1 MKKSLLVGLFLF
13 TVCQVL
19 SYFELGSLSPSAM
32 RMLGVVV
39 LMAVFW
45 LCESIPL
52 AATSIIPLFA
62 FPLLGIMPSNKVA
75 LAYGSN
81 IIWLFMTGFFIA
93 KALEKWGLHRRI
105 AIQILKLIGLSPSR
119 LIGGFLLATA
129 LISCWISNTA
139 TTLLMLPIAIS
150 TIGEVAKLLEKQ
162 QIKMFAT
169 ALMLAICFGANI
181 GGMGTPLG
189 SPPNL
194 IFLGVLQESFPNLPE
209 IGFLHWMEIA
219 FPIIG
224 IFLILTWIYLLKSN
238 RIDRLRLSGQI
249 NLSKLEQSLGPISK
263 GELLVGILF
272 AMTIV
277 LWITRS
283 DINIGTITI
292 SGWASALGL
301 SKYIKD
307 TAVGALV
314 CVILFAVKAPSD
326 IGESTPLLDWKT
338 AKDIHWEILLLFGGG
353 IALSK
358 GIISSGLS
366 DVLANNLGNKLTGM
380 PQLAAFVI
388 LCLLMSILTEFTS
401 NTAMTSLM
409 MPIIAS
415 IAPFIGINPALLMMP
430 VALSASCAFML
441 PIATPPNAIVYSQNY
456 FSIATMA
463 KTGLVLN
470 LIGVILISSIVHF
483 IGTALLVV

>member
-13 TVCQVL
+13 AVCQVL

-189 SPPNL
+189 SPPN
-194 IFLGVLQESFPNLPE
+194 
-209 IGFLHWMEIA
+209 
-219 FPIIG
+219 
-224 IFLILTWIYLLKSN
+224 
-238 RIDRLRLSGQI
+238 
-249 NLSKLEQSLGPISK
+249 
-263 GELLVGILF
+263 
-272 AMTIV
+272 
-277 LWITRS
+277 
-283 DINIGTITI
+283 
-292 SGWASALGL
+292 
-301 SKYIKD
+301 
-307 TAVGALV
+307 
-314 CVILFAVKAPSD
+314 
-326 IGESTPLLDWKT
+326 
-338 AKDIHWEILLLFGGG
+338 
-353 IALSK
+353 
-358 GIISSGLS
+358 
-366 DVLANNLGNKLTGM
+366 
-380 PQLAAFVI
+380 
-388 LCLLMSILTEFTS
+388 
-401 NTAMTSLM
+401 
-409 MPIIAS
+409 
-415 IAPFIGINPALLMMP
+415 
-430 VALSASCAFML
+430 
-441 PIATPPNAIVYSQNY
+441 
-456 FSIATMA
+456 
-463 KTGLVLN
+463 
-470 LIGVILISSIVHF
+470 
-483 IGTALLVV
+483 

>member
-1 MKKSLLVGLFLF
+1 
-13 TVCQVL
+13 
-19 SYFELGSLSPSAM
+19 
-32 RMLGVVV
+32 
-39 LMAVFW
+39 
-45 LCESIPL
+45 
-52 AATSIIPLFA
+52 
-62 FPLLGIMPSNKVA
+62 
-75 LAYGSN
+75 
-81 IIWLFMTGFFIA
+81 
-93 KALEKWGLHRRI
+93 
-105 AIQILKLIGLSPSR
+105 
-119 LIGGFLLATA
+119 
-129 LISCWISNTA
+129 
-139 TTLLMLPIAIS
+139 
-150 TIGEVAKLLEKQ
+150 
-162 QIKMFAT
+162 
-169 ALMLAICFGANI
+169 
-181 GGMGTPLG
+181 
-189 SPPNL
+189 
-194 IFLGVLQESFPNLPE
+194 
-209 IGFLHWMEIA
+209 MEIA

-263 GELLVGILF
+263 GELLVGIFF

-338 AKDIHWEILLLFGGG
+338 AKVIHWEILLLFGGG